1 MNKFDGNN
9 DGCLGLIIGSL
20 LGALVN
26 AYILKM
32 GLDGILGMDVPYIYA
47 WFVIIAIKGRI

>member
-47 WFVIIAIKGRI
+47 WFVIIAIKGI